1 MKKLFGLIMVLAI
14 LGVCVPS
21 SYALPVPTHYLI
33 YNISTTVKGADRETD
48 AKVNI
53 PMKGYLVLLFADGC
67 DAPLNANLFFPCIF
81 L

>member
-1 MKKLFGLIMVLAI
+1 MKRLLGLAVLFVVLS
-14 LGVCVPS
+14 VCVPS
-21 SYALPVPTHYLI
+21 SYAVPIHYLI
-33 YNISTTVKGADRETD
+33 YNISMTVKGADRATD
-48 AKVNI
+48 AIVTI